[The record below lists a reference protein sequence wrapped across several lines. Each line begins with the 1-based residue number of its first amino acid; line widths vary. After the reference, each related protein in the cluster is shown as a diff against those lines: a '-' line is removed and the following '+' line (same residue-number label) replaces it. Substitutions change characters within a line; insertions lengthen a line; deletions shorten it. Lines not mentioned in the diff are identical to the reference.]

1 MPPFVPTSTLI
12 LASGSPRRRDLLTA
26 AGIRFVIHESRIDEI
41 RRDGEGGMAFALR
54 MAHEKALSVAMRYPR
69 ELILAADTIVELDG
83 EVLCKPL
90 DAADARR
97 ILRKLSKRTHRVVT
111 AYALARG
118 GVIIES
124 APITS
129 HVTFRALA
137 DGEIEHYLTTGE
149 PFDKAGAYGIQGM
162 GADFITALEG
172 DWSNVMG
179 LPVVEVLATLAR
191 QGVYPVG
198 STQPSNE

>member
-54 MAHEKALSVAMRYPR
+54 MAHEKALSVASRYPH

-83 EVLCKPL
+83 EVLGKPVDL
-90 DAADARR
+90 ADARR
-97 ILRKLSKRTHRVVT
+97 ILHKLSKRTHRVVT
-111 AYALARG
+111 AYALARSG
-118 GVIIES
+118 AIIES
-124 APITS
+124 VPITS
-129 HVTFRALA
+129 DVTFRALT
-137 DGEIEHYLTTGE
+137 DDEIEHYLTTGE

-162 GADFITALEG
+162 GADFITAVEG
-172 DWSNVMG
+172 DRSNVMG

-191 QGVYPVG
+191 QGVYPVS

>member
-1 MPPFVPTSTLI
+1 MPASVPASTLI

-54 MAHEKALSVAMRYPR
+54 MAHEKALSVTARYPS

-83 EVLCKPL
+83 EVLGKPA
-90 DAADARR
+90 DGADARR
-97 ILRKLSKRTHRVVT
+97 MLRKLSKRTHRVVT
-111 AYALARG
+111 AYALARAG
-118 GVIIES
+118 AIIES

-129 HVTFRALA
+129 NVTFRALT
-137 DGEIEHYLTTGE
+137 DDEIEHYLTTGE
-149 PFDKAGAYGIQGM
+149 PFDKAGAYGIQGI
-162 GADFITALEG
+162 GADFVTAVGG
-172 DWSNVMG
+172 DRSNVMG
-179 LPVVEVLATLAR
+179 LPVAEVLAALAH

-198 STQPSNE
+198 SPQPSNE